1 MLPKQ
6 EVFLHIKLKKN
17 HDGYFHFH
25 YSRKDKM
32 QKKTVLITGCSQGG
46 IGASLVK
53 AFQAKGYHVFATLR
67 NKAKAD
73 PFFLRSDDISVVDLE
88 VTSADSIKS
97 CADYVADR
105 TGGTLDVLVNNAG
118 MGLCRPLL
126 DTDIDEAKKVYD
138 LNVWGVIAMT
148 QAFAPMLVK
157 AKGVVL
163 NLSSV
168 AACFTFAWSGRCC
181 RDAPLLLTLEH

>member
-1 MLPKQ
+1 
-6 EVFLHIKLKKN
+6 
-17 HDGYFHFH
+17 
-25 YSRKDKM
+25 M

-53 AFQAKGYHVFATLR
+53 AFHSRGYHVFATLR
-67 NKAKAD
+67 NKSKAD
-73 PFFLRSDDISVVDLE
+73 PIFLQSDHISVVDLE
-88 VTSADSIKS
+88 ITSPESIKS
-97 CADYVADR
+97 CTDYVAER

-118 MGLCRPLL
+118 MGLCGPLL

-157 AKGVVL
+157 AKGVVC
-163 NLSSV
+163 NISSV
-168 AACFTFAWSGRCC
+168 AACFTFAWAGMHL
-181 RDAPLLLTLEH
+181 PLVPSSFCS